1 MAQTYDEFL
10 KWQACNLLL
19 DDGFHAEQEK
29 YDIGYNKKKYE
40 RTTN

>member
-1 MAQTYDEFL
+1 MAQTYVEFL

-29 YDIGYNKKKYE
+29 YDIGYKKE
-40 RTTN
+40 I